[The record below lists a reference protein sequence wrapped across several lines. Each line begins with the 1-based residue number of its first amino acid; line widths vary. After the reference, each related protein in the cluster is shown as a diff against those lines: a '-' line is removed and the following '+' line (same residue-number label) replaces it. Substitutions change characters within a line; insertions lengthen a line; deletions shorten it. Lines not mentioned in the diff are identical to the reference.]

1 MLHPAWNKTF
11 HLTAN
16 TRRALGSQS
25 SLLTVGDLD
34 ASIEQVLPLMEA
46 ELFGDVAE
54 TKEEAAFA
62 NKYKEAKALKAYD
75 TYLLLASQITF
86 ATHLDVLLIPVR
98 DRLPL
103 AAAPRVRCALYHCV
117 LITSGSTC
125 QAGHWLL
132 CCNQFLESVPGS
144 RECVELM
151 TSVSV
156 FCNRLLDAILSWNR
170 LLVSNLVSL
179 CVARTSFSVAAGIVS
194 VRLLSVGRS
203 SLPYAS
209 AMGL

>member
-1 MLHPAWNKTF
+1 M
-11 HLTAN
+11 TA
-16 TRRALGSQS
+16 
-25 SLLTVGDLD
+25 GDLD

-103 AAAPRVRCALYHCV
+103 AAAPRVRYALYHRA
-117 LITSGSTC
+117 
-125 QAGHWLL
+125 AGPG
-132 CCNQFLESVPGS
+132 EIPGS
-144 RECVELM
+144 R
-151 TSVSV
+151 
-156 FCNRLLDAILSWNR
+156 SWSSWTQV
-170 LLVSNLVSL
+170 LK
-179 CVARTSFSVAAGIVS
+179 AG
-194 VRLLSVGRS
+194 
-203 SLPYAS
+203 PAS
-209 AMGL
+209 R